1 MTERDTA
8 VLPTYEEWLE
18 RVSATYQSVA
28 YCCLHRL
35 YDRAI
40 AEEVSLQVVA
50 GLIGKPKIF
59 KYFGLPYSGRIA
71 RLAERGIA
79 EAKAGTLGRS
89 GADWPDLF
97 SALVATPETDR
108 EVLLLA
114 CVLGYDD
121 AQLASALGC
130 DQEEARSRRQH
141 MIAFFEDLSRRV
153 LPAGPG
159 EEGGDDDGGSGGH
172 GS

>member
-1 MTERDTA
+1 MAESNTA

-35 YDRAI
+35 HDRAL

-59 KYFGLPYSGRIA
+59 KYYGLPYSGRIA
-71 RLAERGIA
+71 RLAERRIA
-79 EAKAGTLGRS
+79 QARQGTLGTGGGS
-89 GADWPDLF
+89 WPDLF
-97 SALVATPETDR
+97 GALVAMPETHQ

-121 AQLASALGC
+121 DQLASALGC
-130 DQEEARSRRQH
+130 TEEEARTRRAT
-141 MIAFFEDLSRRV
+141 MVASFEDLSRRA
-153 LPAGPG
+153 LPAEP
-159 EEGGDDDGGSGGH
+159 EEGDRNDDGGDGEH
-172 GS
+172 GR